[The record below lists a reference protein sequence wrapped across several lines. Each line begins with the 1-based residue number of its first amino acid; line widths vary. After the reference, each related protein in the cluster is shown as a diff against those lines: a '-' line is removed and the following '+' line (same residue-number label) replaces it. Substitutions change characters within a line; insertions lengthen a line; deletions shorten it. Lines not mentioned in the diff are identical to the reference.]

1 MQLQDDG
8 TAHVV
13 ETPQSTMF
21 VLYNS
26 GQGDNTQHVGYLYA
40 VYAVAKVTIYSAM
53 TSCVLQGCMWLHLQ
67 VGHTYNSRVDVR
79 SAECACGKATLP
91 VRTIFIHACS
101 LYESLVQ
108 IISYIVYYIL
118 YHLSYIHSSKIWQV
132 PKMH

>member
-101 LYESLVQ
+101 LYENVVNGTKVAWYKVVNTTQL
-108 IISYIVYYIL
+108 
-118 YHLSYIHSSKIWQV
+118 KIWQV
-132 PKMH
+132 PKMG